1 MSALQIKNVLSLLVL
16 RVANNALVLAILS
29 LFPLALLQFANVSLV
44 EPDNLIRYLNGQR
57 LIVQGVGNNKKGIA
71 GISVLVHNYVYSG

>member
-29 LFPLALLQFANVSLV
+29 LLPLALLQFANVIFV
-44 EPDNLIRYLNGQR
+44 EPDNLI
-57 LIVQGVGNNKKGIA
+57 
-71 GISVLVHNYVYSG
+71 